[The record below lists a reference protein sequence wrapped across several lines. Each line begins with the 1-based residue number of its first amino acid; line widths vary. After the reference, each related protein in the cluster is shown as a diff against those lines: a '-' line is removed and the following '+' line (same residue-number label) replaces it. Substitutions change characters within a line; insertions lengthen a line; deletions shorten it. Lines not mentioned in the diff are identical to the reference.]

1 MSLQR
6 RYLLLGHA
14 VRPPR
19 PLHEDPAIAT
29 KVIDDEVHVLIVPIG
44 HDRRAPAC
52 SRHTPTNTEPGLKP
66 DCGVSEEV
74 VTTTSSVIRARPRK
88 ASIATIAVLCGGF
101 IECSLRQA
109 GCVEIY
115 PGPARCSLGLEI
127 LSSRDR
133 KIERPI
139 VGHFRRPVW
148 CGERSWRGN

>member
-52 SRHTPTNTEPGLKP
+52 SRHTPTNTEPELKP
-66 DCGVSEEV
+66 DCGF
-74 VTTTSSVIRARPRK
+74 RK
-88 ASIATIAVLCGGF
+88 K
-101 IECSLRQA
+101 
-109 GCVEIY
+109 
-115 PGPARCSLGLEI
+115 
-127 LSSRDR
+127 SSR
-133 KIERPI
+133 P
-139 VGHFRRPVW
+139 PAQ
-148 CGERSWRGN
+148 